1 MALTSI
7 QHVQH
12 NIWTLRFKKVEHL
25 TPLFIYRKLEKYQD
39 PQYSDNVISITRLV
53 LSSILQIYYAH
64 MNINHVFVTKGHAT
78 GVSN

>member
-1 MALTSI
+1 MALTPTH
-7 QHVQH
+7 HVQH
-12 NIWTLRFKKVEHL
+12 NIWTLHFKKVEHL
-25 TPLFIYRKLEKYQD
+25 TPLFIYRKLEKQD

-64 MNINHVFVTKGHAT
+64 MNINPVFVKKGHAT